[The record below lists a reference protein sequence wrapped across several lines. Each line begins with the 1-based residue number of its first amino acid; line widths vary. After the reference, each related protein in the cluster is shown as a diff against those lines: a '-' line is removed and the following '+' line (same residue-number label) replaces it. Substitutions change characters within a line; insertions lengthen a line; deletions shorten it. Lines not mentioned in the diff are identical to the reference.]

1 MTGNRANVL
10 GGAILG
16 VDTIGI
22 DVNFCT
28 LSGNRTP
35 NEGSGL
41 GMMNCQEVTIRN
53 SILWGNSNDSAFIG
67 DADELVVSYCDIEG
81 GAGGLGNMAVD
92 PVFVEPGR
100 WDDNGTE
107 GDPNDDYWVDGE
119 YQLQSQVEFWD
130 EVTKSMK
137 TDLKTSPC
145 IDAGNPGWPA
155 DGEDSDEELYPG
167 ENVRVNMGHLGNTE
181 RARKGP
187 SGWGNRA
194 DLNNDGVV
202 QLLDWAMFMG
212 KWQTEGGSD
221 NYGDMSWDGLVGL
234 EDAVIMAENWLG
246 ETGWYS
252 GE

>member
-1 MTGNRANVL
+1 
-10 GGAILG
+10 
-16 VDTIGI
+16 
-22 DVNFCT
+22 
-28 LSGNRTP
+28 
-35 NEGSGL
+35 
-41 GMMNCQEVTIRN
+41 MMNCQEVTIRN

-67 DADELVVSYCDIEG
+67 NPDELVVSYCDVEG

-92 PVFVEPGR
+92 PVFVEAGR

-107 GDPNDDYWVDGE
+107 GDPNDDYWVDGD
-119 YQLQSQVEFWD
+119 YQLQSQVEYWN
-130 EVTKSMK
+130 EVTGSMQ
-137 TDLKTSPC
+137 TDPNTSPC

-155 DGEDSDEELYPG
+155 EGEDSDEELYPG

-187 SGWGNRA
+187 AGWGNRA
-194 DLNNDGVV
+194 DLNNDGMV
-202 QLLDWAMFMG
+202 QLLDWGVFMG

-221 NYGDMSWDGLVGL
+221 NYGDMSWDGVVGL

-252 GE
+252 RE